1 MVVWSSHGRRTGE
14 RSPVRMRSSHQGA
27 SGGAPAATA
36 RAQQAGGGATTGC
49 AMDGSSAATGKWHLR
64 HGRPAGS
71 NLLAKLA
78 LSKRSPGW
86 CWSAGRRDAEGGGA
100 PVVRAAAQFLGP
112 TCLTA
117 HAHWTTATPVR
128 VRAACVQRALPQAFV
143 VALGSVTVFLT
154 ADGVAGARVTVG
166 WRALPPVP
174 AGSGRRRRRSMVRC
188 GGRWPVPGGGEA

>member
-1 MVVWSSHGRRTGE
+1 
-14 RSPVRMRSSHQGA
+14 VRMRSSHQGA
-27 SGGAPAATA
+27 SGGAPASTA

-128 VRAACVQRALPQAFV
+128 VRAACVQRALPQAFRRPGRELLLAGGRCHPYQQGAV
-143 VALGSVTVFLT
+143 DAGEDRWYGAVGGGPFP
-154 ADGVAGARVTVG
+154 AGARPKRHES
-166 WRALPPVP
+166 RAR
-174 AGSGRRRRRSMVRC
+174 ARASIRSTSSL
-188 GGRWPVPGGGEA
+188 